1 MRKYSYNDGP
11 ILYLVATPIGNIE
24 DITLRAIRILKEV
37 DRIYAE
43 DTRNSKVLLKHY
55 DINTPLLSYH
65 EYNQNEISEAIIDYI
80 LEGNNVAIISDAG
93 LPVISDPGFKFIDLC
108 VKNNIS
114 VVTVPGPSAGIS
126 AFVSSGL
133 PSPFTFY
140 GFLKSKAGE
149 RKRELENLKFHPYT
163 LIFYEAPHRIIETL
177 MAIKEVFGNRYVVLA
192 RELTKKF
199 EEYIRG
205 TIEEVLSDESNLKG
219 EMVLMVSGYE
229 EETIDKDPMELID
242 DQINLGLRPKDAIK
256 EVANMLN
263 LNKQQLYKDYIEYK
277 NR

>member
-1 MRKYSYNDGP
+1 
-11 ILYLVATPIGNIE
+11 
-24 DITLRAIRILKEV
+24 
-37 DRIYAE
+37 
-43 DTRNSKVLLKHY
+43 
-55 DINTPLLSYH
+55 
-65 EYNQNEISEAIIDYI
+65 
-80 LEGNNVAIISDAG
+80 
-93 LPVISDPGFKFIDLC
+93 
-108 VKNNIS
+108 
-114 VVTVPGPSAGIS
+114 
-126 AFVSSGL
+126 
-133 PSPFTFY
+133 
-140 GFLKSKAGE
+140 
-149 RKRELENLKFHPYT
+149 
-163 LIFYEAPHRIIETL
+163 